1 MCHYFK
7 MVSHAI
13 CDGFAELSKYAEEA
27 RVKAQR
33 ARARGIGILIDYY
46 NVANVDVLE
55 DLATIANFESLATKR
70 EFVSIARNLI
80 EELDVLCMTGFIN
93 DTGEIFYREE
103 NTPDED
109 AYNAALTAFKVS
121 IYTAH
126 ADVFH
131 ALDAAQIA
139 FRGIYMNKP
148 SINHEDYN
156 ARIFLNACENF
167 NKACASLK
175 NLHKQAEYDITI
187 AIRISRILSYDIY
200 ARADAASK
208 ASLMCERVSTHFK
221 NAYAASNAS
230 ETASDAYHAA
240 NRAAL
245 LATRAAAKLAS
256 QTFKKTAEEL
266 PTDFAD
272 IWKMLATIEN

>member
-1 MCHYFK
+1 

-13 CDGFAELSKYAEEA
+13 CDGFTELSKYAEEA

-46 NVANVDVLE
+46 NVANVDVLKE
-55 DLATIANFESLATKR
+55 LATIANFESLATKR
-70 EFVSIARNLI
+70 EFVSNALNLI
-80 EELDVLCMTGFIN
+80 KALDDLCMTVFIN

-109 AYNAALTAFKVS
+109 AYNAALTAFNVS
-121 IYTAH
+121 IYPAH

-131 ALDAAQIA
+131 AFDAADIA
-139 FRGIYMNKP
+139 FSGIYMNNP
-148 SINHEDYN
+148 SINYEDYN
-156 ARIFLNACENF
+156 ARIFLIACENF
-167 NKACASLK
+167 NKACAALK

-187 AIRISRILSYDIY
+187 AIRISRILRYDIY

-221 NAYAASNAS
+221 NAYAASNAYY
-230 ETASDAYHAA
+230 TASDAHHAA
-240 NRAAL
+240 NQAAL
-245 LATRAAAKLAS
+245 LATSAAAKLAS

-266 PTDFAD
+266 PTDFAA
-272 IWKMLATIEN
+272 IWEMLATIEQ